1 MPQVEDFHIGDQ
13 ARLAGKRWKAS
24 GPFACLLHAGVAD
37 HRSWDRAAPIL
48 HGAGIDVVAYDRR
61 GFGRSSAG
69 AQPHT
74 HLGDLISLVDVVAE
88 EKPVW
93 LVGNS
98 AGGGL
103 ALDAALTEPD
113 RVAGLI
119 LFAPTISGA
128 PEPGPTDLDPDTL
141 DLAERL
147 ETTTGDERLRV
158 QTHLWLDGPSGP
170 EGRVGGPA
178 RVLALE
184 MARGVAP
191 SESAGDGD
199 VEAWTVLEQIRQPVA
214 VAWGTLDVPAI
225 AEQCRVLARRLP
237 RGRLSAL
244 PGVAHLPPVEV
255 PEMTARFVLDAMR
268 SLREEG

>member
-1 MPQVEDFHIGDQ
+1 MPRVRDFHIGVR
-13 ARLAGKRWKAS
+13 ACLAGKRWEAS
-24 GPFACLLHAGVAD
+24 GPLAFLLHAGVAD
-37 HRSWDRAAPIL
+37 HRSWDRVAPIL
-48 HGAGIDVVAYDRR
+48 HRAGLDLVAYDRR
-61 GFGRSSAG
+61 GFGRSYAG
-69 AQPHT
+69 AQSHT
-74 HLGDLISLVDVVAE
+74 HLGDLISLVDGVAG

-103 ALDAALTEPD
+103 ALDAALMEPD

-128 PEPGPTDLDPDTL
+128 PEPDPADLDPDTL

-147 ETTTGDERLRV
+147 QTTTGDERLRV

-170 EGRVGGPA
+170 EGRVSGPA
-178 RVLALE
+178 RELALE
-184 MARGVAP
+184 MARGVAA
-191 SESAGDGD
+191 SESAGDGGI
-199 VEAWTVLEQIRQPVA
+199 EAWTFLEQIRQPVA

-225 AEQCRVLARRLP
+225 IDQCRVLARRLP

-244 PGVAHLPPVEV
+244 EGVAHLPPVEV

-268 SLREEG
+268 SLNRSD